1 MSTLDRCNKVG
12 SPRNDYSLAARGT
25 AMHRCDC
32 CDFLELI
39 LAPDQR
45 KYNYVILYV
54 RNVQSSS
61 THDTL
66 RSIHED
72 SYSLQGSSAGS
83 HVT

>member
-1 MSTLDRCNKVG
+1 MLTLDRGNEVDIL
-12 SPRNDYSLAARGT
+12 RNAHSLAAGGP

-39 LAPDQR
+39 LAPDQH

-72 SYSLQGSSAGS
+72 SHSLPGSSAGDL
-83 HVT
+83 T